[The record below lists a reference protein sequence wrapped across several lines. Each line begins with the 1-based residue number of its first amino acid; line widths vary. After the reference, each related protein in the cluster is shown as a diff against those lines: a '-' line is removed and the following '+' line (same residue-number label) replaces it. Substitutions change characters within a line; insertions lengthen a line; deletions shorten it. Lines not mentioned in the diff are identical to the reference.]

1 MIKARLFAWMPG
13 LETLFNYQRSDLG
26 PDIKAG
32 LSVAAVALP
41 VAIAYAE
48 LMGVNAI
55 VGLYSCIL
63 PMFFYALF
71 GTSKQ
76 LIIGPD
82 AATCAV
88 IAAAVAPLA
97 MGDETIRWQLVIVM
111 SFMTGLWCLIAA
123 RFRLGTFADFLSRP
137 ILQGLLNGVALTIIV
152 SQISKVFGIST
163 LPAGFIERLIAL
175 PLALK
180 ETHIPSLLVAAA
192 TLGIILAIKRVRSK
206 WPSLLI
212 AMILAT
218 AVSIAFNLEQYGIS
232 TVGDLGE
239 GLPYI
244 PMPEFPPGLL
254 RDLVIPSLNLA
265 VISFVS
271 FMMTAR
277 SFASKNGYTVDA
289 DQELRALGVANIA
302 SAFAQGFAVSAASSR
317 TAVNDMMRGKT
328 QLVSIV
334 AALTILAVLLF
345 SMDLLGYI
353 PMPALGMVLIISTF
367 SLLNFR
373 SILSMRK
380 RNREAFFLC
389 VFTLFAVLIVG
400 LISGVGLAVLLGLL
414 QFIRVI
420 FRPTDQLLG
429 VDEQGMLHSMTSE
442 NDIQHIDGVLIY
454 RFNSPLTYFNVNY
467 FKERLNKHLDSQLK
481 RPAWVIVDATV
492 SFTHNDVSVFSTLN
506 DIVTSLKAKGVTLV
520 LAGRR
525 TSIKRW
531 LEQNKMNRS
540 DDDLLVVP
548 DIYFAIRL
556 IQSKQQ
562 IQMKCVEDRKA
573 EELRKSKDAQGHNKE
588 NEAELLDNEINFV
601 SDNSQK

>member
-1 MIKARLFAWMPG
+1 MIKARLFVWMPG
-13 LETLFNYQRSDLG
+13 LETLFNYRFADFG

-48 LMGVNAI
+48 LMGINAI
-55 VGLYSCIL
+55 IGLYACVF
-63 PMFFYALF
+63 PMIIYALF

-88 IAAAVAPLA
+88 IAAAVSPLA
-97 MGDETIRWQLVIVM
+97 MGDDATRWQLIIVM
-111 SFMTGLWCLIAA
+111 SLMTGIWCLIAA

-152 SQISKVFGIST
+152 SQIGKVFGIT
-163 LPAGFIERLIAL
+163 QLPSGFIERLVAFPTAL
-175 PLALK
+175 LDS
-180 ETHIPSLLVAAA
+180 HIPTLLMSVA
-192 TLGIILAIKRVRSK
+192 TLAVIIVIKKVRNL

-212 AMILAT
+212 AMVLAT
-218 AVSIAFNLEQYGIS
+218 LVSYVFNIEKYGIS
-232 TVGDLGE
+232 IVGDLGE
-239 GLPYI
+239 GLPFI
-244 PMPEFPPGLL
+244 PMPQFDPGLM
-254 RDLVIPSLNLA
+254 RDLITPSLNLA

-277 SFASKNGYTVDA
+277 SFASKNDYSVDA
-289 DQELRALGVANIA
+289 DQELRALGMANLA
-302 SAFAQGFAVSAASSR
+302 SALSQGFAVSAASSR
-317 TAVNDMMRGKT
+317 TAVNDMMGGKT

-334 AALTILAVLLF
+334 AALAILIVLLF
-345 SMDLLGYI
+345 SVDLLEYI
-353 PMPALGMVLIISTF
+353 PMPALGMVLVVSTW
-367 SLLNFR
+367 SLLSFR
-373 SILSMRK
+373 NILSMRK
-380 RNREAFFLC
+380 RNKQA
-389 VFTLFAVLIVG
+389 FTLSIFTLGAVLVAG
-400 LISGVGLAVLLGLL
+400 LINGVGLAVLLGLL

-429 VDEQGMLHSMTSE
+429 VDDQGMLHSISKDNGVQPVE
-442 NDIQHIDGVLIY
+442 DVLIY

-467 FKERLNKHLDSQLK
+467 FKERLNKHLDNQPK
-481 RPAWVIVDATV
+481 RPAWVIVDAAV
-492 SFTHNDVSVFSTLN
+492 SFTHNDVSVFSALN
-506 DIVTSLKAKGVTLV
+506 DIVTGLKAKGVTLV

-525 TSIKRW
+525 TSINSW
-531 LEQNKMNRS
+531 LEKNKISRS

-562 IQMKCVEDRKA
+562 KQIKEM
-573 EELRKSKDAQGHNKE
+573 EEQVTL
-588 NEAELLDNEINFV
+588 
-601 SDNSQK
+601 

>member
-1 MIKARLFAWMPG
+1 MKARLFVWMPG
-13 LETLFNYQRSDLG
+13 LETLFNYRFADFG

-48 LMGVNAI
+48 LMGINAI
-55 VGLYSCIL
+55 IGLYACVF
-63 PMFFYALF
+63 PMIIYALF

-88 IAAAVAPLA
+88 IAAAVSPLA
-97 MGDETIRWQLVIVM
+97 MGDDATRWQLIIVM
-111 SFMTGLWCLIAA
+111 SLMTGIWCLIAA

-152 SQISKVFGIST
+152 SQIGKVFGIT
-163 LPAGFIERLIAL
+163 QLPSGFIERLVAFPTAL
-175 PLALK
+175 LDS
-180 ETHIPSLLVAAA
+180 HIPTLLMSVA
-192 TLGIILAIKRVRSK
+192 TLAVIIVIKKVRNL

-212 AMILAT
+212 AMVLAT
-218 AVSIAFNLEQYGIS
+218 LVSYVFNIEKYGIS
-232 TVGDLGE
+232 IVGDLGE
-239 GLPYI
+239 GLPFI
-244 PMPEFPPGLL
+244 PMPQFDPGLM
-254 RDLVIPSLNLA
+254 RDLITPSLNLA

-277 SFASKNGYTVDA
+277 SFASKNGYSVDA
-289 DQELRALGVANIA
+289 DQELRALGMANLA
-302 SAFAQGFAVSAASSR
+302 SALSQGFAVSAASSR
-317 TAVNDMMRGKT
+317 TAVNDMMGGKT

-334 AALTILAVLLF
+334 AALAILIVLLF
-345 SMDLLGYI
+345 SVDLLEYI
-353 PMPALGMVLIISTF
+353 PMPALGMVLVVSTW
-367 SLLNFR
+367 SLLSFR
-373 SILSMRK
+373 NILSMRK
-380 RNREAFFLC
+380 RNKQA
-389 VFTLFAVLIVG
+389 FTLSIFTLGAVLVAG
-400 LISGVGLAVLLGLL
+400 LINGVGLAVLLGLL

-429 VDEQGMLHSMTSE
+429 VDDQGMLHSISKDNGVQPVE
-442 NDIQHIDGVLIY
+442 DVLIY

-467 FKERLNKHLDSQLK
+467 FKERLNKHLDNQPK
-481 RPAWVIVDATV
+481 RPAWVIVDAAV
-492 SFTHNDVSVFSTLN
+492 SFTHNDVSVFSALN
-506 DIVTSLKAKGVTLV
+506 DIVTGLKAKGVTLV

-525 TSIKRW
+525 TSINSW
-531 LEQNKMNRS
+531 LEKNKISRS

-562 IQMKCVEDRKA
+562 KQIKEM
-573 EELRKSKDAQGHNKE
+573 EEQVTL
-588 NEAELLDNEINFV
+588 
-601 SDNSQK
+601 

>member
-1 MIKARLFAWMPG
+1 MIKARLFVWMPG
-13 LETLFNYQRSDLG
+13 LATLFNYRFADFG

-48 LMGVNAI
+48 LMGINAI
-55 VGLYSCIL
+55 IGLYACVF
-63 PMFFYALF
+63 PMIIYALF

-88 IAAAVAPLA
+88 IAAAVSPLA
-97 MGDETIRWQLVIVM
+97 MGDDATRWQLIIVM
-111 SFMTGLWCLIAA
+111 SLMTGIWCLIAA

-152 SQISKVFGIST
+152 SQIGKVFGITQLLS
-163 LPAGFIERLIAL
+163 GFIERLVAFPTAL
-175 PLALK
+175 LDS
-180 ETHIPSLLVAAA
+180 HIPTLLMSVA
-192 TLGIILAIKRVRSK
+192 TLAVIIVIKKVRNL

-212 AMILAT
+212 AMVLAT
-218 AVSIAFNLEQYGIS
+218 LVSYVFNIEKYGIS
-232 TVGDLGE
+232 IVGDLGE
-239 GLPYI
+239 GLPFI
-244 PMPEFPPGLL
+244 PMPQFDPGLM
-254 RDLVIPSLNLA
+254 RDLITPSLNLA

-277 SFASKNGYTVDA
+277 SFASKNGYSVDA
-289 DQELRALGVANIA
+289 DQELRALGMANLA
-302 SAFAQGFAVSAASSR
+302 SALSQGFAVSAASSR
-317 TAVNDMMRGKT
+317 TAVNDMMGGKT

-334 AALTILAVLLF
+334 AALAILIVLLF
-345 SMDLLGYI
+345 SVDLLEYI
-353 PMPALGMVLIISTF
+353 PMPALGMVLVVSTW
-367 SLLNFR
+367 SLLSFR
-373 SILSMRK
+373 NILSMRK
-380 RNREAFFLC
+380 RNKQA
-389 VFTLFAVLIVG
+389 FTLSIFTLGAVLVAG
-400 LISGVGLAVLLGLL
+400 LINGVGLAVLLGLL

-429 VDEQGMLHSMTSE
+429 VDDQGMLHSISKDNGVQPVE
-442 NDIQHIDGVLIY
+442 DVLIY

-467 FKERLNKHLDSQLK
+467 FKERLNKHLDNQPK
-481 RPAWVIVDATV
+481 RPAWVIVDAAV
-492 SFTHNDVSVFSTLN
+492 SFTHNDVSVFSALN
-506 DIVTSLKAKGVTLV
+506 DIVTGLKAKGVTLV

-525 TSIKRW
+525 TSINSW
-531 LEQNKMNRS
+531 LEKNKISRS

-562 IQMKCVEDRKA
+562 KQIKEM
-573 EELRKSKDAQGHNKE
+573 EEQVTL
-588 NEAELLDNEINFV
+588 
-601 SDNSQK
+601 

>member
-1 MIKARLFAWMPG
+1 MIKARLFVWMPG
-13 LETLFNYQRSDLG
+13 LETLFNYRFADFG

-48 LMGVNAI
+48 LMGINAI
-55 VGLYSCIL
+55 IGLYACVF
-63 PMFFYALF
+63 PMIIYALF

-88 IAAAVAPLA
+88 IAAAVSPLA
-97 MGDETIRWQLVIVM
+97 MGDDATRWQLIIVM
-111 SFMTGLWCLIAA
+111 SLMTGIWCLIAA

-152 SQISKVFGIST
+152 SQIGKIFGIT
-163 LPAGFIERLIAL
+163 QLPSGFIERLVAFPTAL
-175 PLALK
+175 LDS
-180 ETHIPSLLVAAA
+180 HIPTLLMSVV
-192 TLGIILAIKRVRSK
+192 TLAVIIVIKKVRNL

-212 AMILAT
+212 AMVLAT
-218 AVSIAFNLEQYGIS
+218 LVSYVFNIEKYGIS
-232 TVGDLGE
+232 IVGDLGE
-239 GLPYI
+239 GLPFI
-244 PMPEFPPGLL
+244 PMPQFDPGLM
-254 RDLVIPSLNLA
+254 RDLITPSLNLA

-277 SFASKNGYTVDA
+277 SFASKNGYSVDA
-289 DQELRALGVANIA
+289 DQELRALGMANLA
-302 SAFAQGFAVSAASSR
+302 SALSQGFAVSAASSR
-317 TAVNDMMRGKT
+317 TAVNDMMGGKT

-334 AALTILAVLLF
+334 AALAILIVLLF
-345 SMDLLGYI
+345 SVDLLEYI
-353 PMPALGMVLIISTF
+353 PMPALGMVLVVSTW
-367 SLLNFR
+367 SLLSFR
-373 SILSMRK
+373 NILSMRK
-380 RNREAFFLC
+380 RNKQA
-389 VFTLFAVLIVG
+389 FTLSIFTLGAVLVAG
-400 LISGVGLAVLLGLL
+400 LINGVGLAVLLGLL

-429 VDEQGMLHSMTSE
+429 VDDQGMLHSISKDNGVQPVE
-442 NDIQHIDGVLIY
+442 DVLIY

-467 FKERLNKHLDSQLK
+467 FKERLNKHLDNQPK
-481 RPAWVIVDATV
+481 RPAWVIVDAAV
-492 SFTHNDVSVFSTLN
+492 SFTHNDVSVFSALN
-506 DIVTSLKAKGVTLV
+506 DIVTGLKAKGVTLV

-525 TSIKRW
+525 TSINSW
-531 LEQNKMNRS
+531 LEKNKISRS

-562 IQMKCVEDRKA
+562 KQIKEM
-573 EELRKSKDAQGHNKE
+573 EEQVTL
-588 NEAELLDNEINFV
+588 
-601 SDNSQK
+601 

>member
-1 MIKARLFAWMPG
+1 MIKARLFVWMPG
-13 LETLFNYQRSDLG
+13 LETLFNYRFADFG

-48 LMGVNAI
+48 LMGINAI
-55 VGLYSCIL
+55 IGLYACVF
-63 PMFFYALF
+63 PMIIYALF

-88 IAAAVAPLA
+88 IAAAVSPLA
-97 MGDETIRWQLVIVM
+97 MGDDATRWQLIIVM
-111 SFMTGLWCLIAA
+111 SLMTGIWCLIAA

-152 SQISKVFGIST
+152 SQIGKIFGIT
-163 LPAGFIERLIAL
+163 QLPSGFIERLVAFPTAL
-175 PLALK
+175 LDS
-180 ETHIPSLLVAAA
+180 HIPTLLMSVA
-192 TLGIILAIKRVRSK
+192 TLAVIIVIKKVRNL

-212 AMILAT
+212 AMVLAT
-218 AVSIAFNLEQYGIS
+218 LVSYVFNIEKYGIS
-232 TVGDLGE
+232 IVGDLGE
-239 GLPYI
+239 GLPFI
-244 PMPEFPPGLL
+244 PMPQFDPGLM
-254 RDLVIPSLNLA
+254 RDLITPSLNLA

-277 SFASKNGYTVDA
+277 SFASKNDYSVDA
-289 DQELRALGVANIA
+289 DQELRALGMANLA
-302 SAFAQGFAVSAASSR
+302 SALSQGFAVSAASSR
-317 TAVNDMMRGKT
+317 TAVNDMMGGKT

-334 AALTILAVLLF
+334 AALAILIVLLF
-345 SMDLLGYI
+345 SVDLLEYI
-353 PMPALGMVLIISTF
+353 PMPALGMVLVVSTW
-367 SLLNFR
+367 SLLSFR
-373 SILSMRK
+373 NILSMRK
-380 RNREAFFLC
+380 RNKQA
-389 VFTLFAVLIVG
+389 FTLSIFTLGAVLVAG
-400 LISGVGLAVLLGLL
+400 LINGVGLAVLLGLL

-429 VDEQGMLHSMTSE
+429 VDDQGMLHSISKDNGVQPVE
-442 NDIQHIDGVLIY
+442 DVLIY

-467 FKERLNKHLDSQLK
+467 FKERLNKHLDNQPK
-481 RPAWVIVDATV
+481 RPAWVIVDAAV
-492 SFTHNDVSVFSTLN
+492 SFTHNDVSVFSALN
-506 DIVTSLKAKGVTLV
+506 DIVTGLKAKGVTLV

-525 TSIKRW
+525 TSINSW
-531 LEQNKMNRS
+531 LEKNKISRS

-562 IQMKCVEDRKA
+562 KQIKEM
-573 EELRKSKDAQGHNKE
+573 EEQVTL
-588 NEAELLDNEINFV
+588 
-601 SDNSQK
+601 

>member
-1 MIKARLFAWMPG
+1 MIKARLFVWMPG
-13 LETLFNYQRSDLG
+13 LETLFNYRFADFG

-48 LMGVNAI
+48 LMGINAI
-55 VGLYSCIL
+55 IGLYACVF
-63 PMFFYALF
+63 PMIIYALF

-88 IAAAVAPLA
+88 IAAAVSPLA
-97 MGDETIRWQLVIVM
+97 MGDDATRWQLIIVM
-111 SFMTGLWCLIAA
+111 SLMTGIWCLIAA

-152 SQISKVFGIST
+152 SQIGKVFGIT
-163 LPAGFIERLIAL
+163 QLPSGFIERLVAFPTAL
-175 PLALK
+175 LDS
-180 ETHIPSLLVAAA
+180 HIPTLLMSVA
-192 TLGIILAIKRVRSK
+192 TLAVIIVIKKVRNL

-212 AMILAT
+212 AMVLAT
-218 AVSIAFNLEQYGIS
+218 LVSYVFNIEKYGIS
-232 TVGDLGE
+232 IVGDLGE
-239 GLPYI
+239 GLPFI
-244 PMPEFPPGLL
+244 PMPQFDPGLM
-254 RDLVIPSLNLA
+254 RDLITPSLNLA

-277 SFASKNGYTVDA
+277 SFASKNDYSVDA
-289 DQELRALGVANIA
+289 DQELRALGMANLA
-302 SAFAQGFAVSAASSR
+302 SALSQGFAVSAASSR
-317 TAVNDMMRGKT
+317 TAVNDMMGGKT

-334 AALTILAVLLF
+334 AALAILIVLLF
-345 SMDLLGYI
+345 SVDLLEYI
-353 PMPALGMVLIISTF
+353 PMPALGMVLVVSTW
-367 SLLNFR
+367 SLLSFR
-373 SILSMRK
+373 NILSMRK
-380 RNREAFFLC
+380 RNKQA
-389 VFTLFAVLIVG
+389 FTLSIFTLGAVLVAG
-400 LISGVGLAVLLGLL
+400 LINGVGLAVLLGLL

-429 VDEQGMLHSMTSE
+429 VDDQGMLHSISKDNGVQPVE
-442 NDIQHIDGVLIY
+442 DVLIY

-467 FKERLNKHLDSQLK
+467 FKERLNKHLDNQPK
-481 RPAWVIVDATV
+481 RPAWVIVDAAV
-492 SFTHNDVSVFSTLN
+492 SFTHNDVSVFSALN
-506 DIVTSLKAKGVTLV
+506 DIVTGLKAKGVTLV

-525 TSIKRW
+525 TSINSW
-531 LEQNKMNRS
+531 LEKNKISRS

-562 IQMKCVEDRKA
+562 KRIKEM
-573 EELRKSKDAQGHNKE
+573 EEQVTL
-588 NEAELLDNEINFV
+588 
-601 SDNSQK
+601 

>member
-1 MIKARLFAWMPG
+1 MIKARLFVWMPG
-13 LETLFNYQRSDLG
+13 LETLFNYRFADFG

-48 LMGVNAI
+48 LMGINAI
-55 VGLYSCIL
+55 IGLYACVF
-63 PMFFYALF
+63 PMIIYALF

-88 IAAAVAPLA
+88 IAAAVSPLA
-97 MGDETIRWQLVIVM
+97 MGDDATRWQLIIVM
-111 SFMTGLWCLIAA
+111 SLMTGIWCLITA

-152 SQISKVFGIST
+152 SQIGKVFGT
-163 LPAGFIERLIAL
+163 TQLPSGFIERLVAFPTAL
-175 PLALK
+175 LDS
-180 ETHIPSLLVAAA
+180 HIPTLLMSVA
-192 TLGIILAIKRVRSK
+192 TLAVIIVIKKVRNL

-212 AMILAT
+212 AMVLAT
-218 AVSIAFNLEQYGIS
+218 LVSYVFNIEKYGIS
-232 TVGDLGE
+232 IVGDLGE
-239 GLPYI
+239 GLPFI
-244 PMPEFPPGLL
+244 PMPQFDPGLM
-254 RDLVIPSLNLA
+254 RDLITPSLNLA

-277 SFASKNGYTVDA
+277 SFASKNGYSVDA
-289 DQELRALGVANIA
+289 DQELRALGMANLA
-302 SAFAQGFAVSAASSR
+302 SALSQGFAVSAASSR
-317 TAVNDMMRGKT
+317 TAVNDMMGGKT

-334 AALTILAVLLF
+334 AALAILIVLLF
-345 SMDLLGYI
+345 SVDPLEYI
-353 PMPALGMVLIISTF
+353 PMPALGMVLVVSTW
-367 SLLNFR
+367 SLLSFR
-373 SILSMRK
+373 NILSMRK
-380 RNREAFFLC
+380 RNKQA
-389 VFTLFAVLIVG
+389 FTLSIFTLGAVLVAG
-400 LISGVGLAVLLGLL
+400 LINGVGLAVLLGLL

-429 VDEQGMLHSMTSE
+429 VDDQGMLHSISKDNGVQPVE
-442 NDIQHIDGVLIY
+442 DVLIY

-467 FKERLNKHLDSQLK
+467 FKERLNKHLDNQPK
-481 RPAWVIVDATV
+481 RPAWVIVDAAV
-492 SFTHNDVSVFSTLN
+492 SFTHNDVSVFSALN
-506 DIVTSLKAKGVTLV
+506 DIVTGLKAKGVTLV

-525 TSIKRW
+525 TSINSW
-531 LEQNKMNRS
+531 LEKNKISRS

-562 IQMKCVEDRKA
+562 KQIKEM
-573 EELRKSKDAQGHNKE
+573 EEQVTL
-588 NEAELLDNEINFV
+588 
-601 SDNSQK
+601 

>member
-1 MIKARLFAWMPG
+1 MIKARLFVWMPG
-13 LETLFNYQRSDLG
+13 LETLFNYRFADFG

-48 LMGVNAI
+48 LMGINAI
-55 VGLYSCIL
+55 IGLYACVF
-63 PMFFYALF
+63 PMIIYALF

-88 IAAAVAPLA
+88 IAAAVSPLA
-97 MGDETIRWQLVIVM
+97 MGDDATRWQLIIVM
-111 SFMTGLWCLIAA
+111 SLMTGIWCLIAA

-152 SQISKVFGIST
+152 SQIGKVFGIT
-163 LPAGFIERLIAL
+163 QLPSGFIERLVAFPTAL
-175 PLALK
+175 LDS
-180 ETHIPSLLVAAA
+180 HIPTLLMSVA
-192 TLGIILAIKRVRSK
+192 TLAVIIVIKKVRNL

-212 AMILAT
+212 AMVLAT
-218 AVSIAFNLEQYGIS
+218 LVSYVFNIEKYGIS
-232 TVGDLGE
+232 IVGDLGE
-239 GLPYI
+239 GLPFI
-244 PMPEFPPGLL
+244 PMPQFDPGLM
-254 RDLVIPSLNLA
+254 RDLITPSLNLA

-277 SFASKNGYTVDA
+277 SFASKNGYSVDA
-289 DQELRALGVANIA
+289 DQELRALGMANLA
-302 SAFAQGFAVSAASSR
+302 SALSQGFAVSAASSR
-317 TAVNDMMRGKT
+317 TAVNDMMGGKT

-334 AALTILAVLLF
+334 AALAILIVLLF
-345 SMDLLGYI
+345 SVDLLEYI
-353 PMPALGMVLIISTF
+353 PMPALGMVLVVSTW
-367 SLLNFR
+367 SLLSFR
-373 SILSMRK
+373 NILSMRK
-380 RNREAFFLC
+380 RNKQA
-389 VFTLFAVLIVG
+389 FTLSIFTLGAVLVAG
-400 LISGVGLAVLLGLL
+400 LINGVGLAVLLGLL

-429 VDEQGMLHSMTSE
+429 VDDQGMLHSISKDNGVQPVE
-442 NDIQHIDGVLIY
+442 DVLIY

-467 FKERLNKHLDSQLK
+467 FKERLNKHLDNQPK
-481 RPAWVIVDATV
+481 RPAWVIVDAAV
-492 SFTHNDVSVFSTLN
+492 SFTHNDVSVFSALN
-506 DIVTSLKAKGVTLV
+506 DIVTGLKAKGVTLV

-525 TSIKRW
+525 TSINSW
-531 LEQNKMNRS
+531 LEKNKISRS

-562 IQMKCVEDRKA
+562 KQIKEM
-573 EELRKSKDAQGHNKE
+573 EEQVTL
-588 NEAELLDNEINFV
+588 
-601 SDNSQK
+601 

>member
-1 MIKARLFAWMPG
+1 ML
-13 LETLFNYQRSDLG
+13 Y
-26 PDIKAG
+26 
-32 LSVAAVALP
+32 LP
-41 VAIAYAE
+41 MLP

-97 MGDETIRWQLVIVM
+97 MGDETVRWQLIIVM
-111 SFMTGLWCLIAA
+111 SFMTGVWCLIAA
-123 RFRLGTFADFLSRP
+123 KFRLGTFADFLSRP

-163 LPAGFIERLIAL
+163 LPSGFIERLIAL
-175 PLALK
+175 PLALV
-180 ETHIPSLLVAAA
+180 ETHIPTLLVAIA
-192 TLGIILAIKRVRSK
+192 TLVITLLIKRVRSK

-212 AMILAT
+212 AMVLAT
-218 AVSIAFNLEQYGIS
+218 AASILFNLEQYGIS

-244 PMPEFPPGLL
+244 PMPDFPPGLL
-254 RDLVIPSLNLA
+254 RDLVIPSLNLS

-289 DQELRALGVANIA
+289 DQELKALGMANIA
-302 SAFAQGFAVSAASSR
+302 SAFGQGFAVSAASSR
-317 TAVNDMMRGKT
+317 TAVNDMMGGKT
-328 QLVSIV
+328 QLVSLV
-334 AALTILAVLLF
+334 AAITILAVLLF
-345 SMDLLGYI
+345 SMNLLEYI
-353 PMPALGMVLIISTF
+353 PMPALGIVLIISTY
-367 SLLNFR
+367 SLLSFR

-389 VFTLFAVLIVG
+389 IFTLCAVLVVG

-414 QFIRVI
+414 QFIRII

-429 VDEQGMLHSMTSE
+429 VDEHGMLHSMTSE
-442 NDIQHIDGVLIY
+442 NDIQEVDGVLIY

-467 FKERLNKHLDSQLK
+467 FKERLNKHLDNQRK
-481 RPAWVIVDATV
+481 RPAWVIVDAAV

-525 TSIKRW
+525 TSLNRW
-531 LEQNKMNRS
+531 LEQNKINRS

-562 IQMKCVEDRKA
+562 IQMKCVEERKA
-573 EELRKSKDAQGHNKE
+573 QECQKDFGILEHDCE
-588 NEAELLDNEINFV
+588 SRITPMDIR
-601 SDNSQK
+601 SDNA

>member
-1 MIKARLFAWMPG
+1 MIKARLFVWMPG
-13 LETLFNYQRSDLG
+13 LKTLFNYQRADLG
-26 PDIKAG
+26 PDVKAG

-63 PMFFYALF
+63 PMLFYALF

-97 MGDETIRWQLVIVM
+97 MGDETVRWQLIIVM
-111 SFMTGLWCLIAA
+111 SFMTGVWCLIAA

-152 SQISKVFGIST
+152 SQISKVFGITT
-163 LPAGFIERLIAL
+163 LPSGFIERLIAFS
-175 PLALK
+175 LALV
-180 ETHIPSLLVAAA
+180 ETHIPTLLVAIV
-192 TLGIILAIKRVRSK
+192 TLVITLVIKRVRSK

-212 AMILAT
+212 AMVLAT
-218 AVSIAFNLEQYGIS
+218 AASILFNLEQYGIS

-239 GLPYI
+239 GLPHI
-244 PMPEFPPGLL
+244 PMPDFPPSLL

-289 DQELRALGVANIA
+289 DQELRALGMANIA
-302 SAFAQGFAVSAASSR
+302 SAFGQGFAVSAASSR
-317 TAVNDMMRGKT
+317 TAVNDMMGGKT
-328 QLVSIV
+328 QLVSLV
-334 AALTILAVLLF
+334 AAVTILAVLLF
-345 SMDLLGYI
+345 SINLLEYI
-353 PMPALGMVLIISTF
+353 PMPALGMVLIISTY
-367 SLLNFR
+367 SLLSFR
-373 SILSMRK
+373 SIFSMRK

-389 VFTLFAVLIVG
+389 VFTLCAVLVVG

-414 QFIRVI
+414 QFVRVI

-429 VDEQGMLHSMTSE
+429 VDEHGMLHSMTSE
-442 NDIQHIDGVLIY
+442 NDIQEVDGVLIY

-467 FKERLNKHLDSQLK
+467 FKERLNKHLDNQRK
-481 RPAWVIVDATV
+481 RPAWVIVDAAV

-525 TSIKRW
+525 TSLNRW
-531 LEQNKMNRS
+531 LEQNKINRS

-562 IQMKCVEDRKA
+562 IQMKCVEERKA
-573 EELRKSKDAQGHNKE
+573 QESQRDSGILEHDCE
-588 NEAELLDNEINFV
+588 NRITPTDTY
-601 SDNSQK
+601 SDNS

>member
-1 MIKARLFAWMPG
+1 MIKARLFVWMPG
-13 LETLFNYQRSDLG
+13 LETLFNYRFADFG

-48 LMGVNAI
+48 LMGINAI
-55 VGLYSCIL
+55 IGLYACVF
-63 PMFFYALF
+63 PMIIYALF

-88 IAAAVAPLA
+88 IAAAVSPLA
-97 MGDETIRWQLVIVM
+97 MGDDATRWQLIIVM
-111 SFMTGLWCLIAA
+111 SLMTGIWCLIAA

-152 SQISKVFGIST
+152 SQIGKVFGIT
-163 LPAGFIERLIAL
+163 QLPSGFIERLVAFPTAL
-175 PLALK
+175 LDS
-180 ETHIPSLLVAAA
+180 HIPTLLMSVA
-192 TLGIILAIKRVRSK
+192 TLAVIIVIKKVRNL

-212 AMILAT
+212 AMVLAT
-218 AVSIAFNLEQYGIS
+218 LVSYVFNIEKYGIS
-232 TVGDLGE
+232 IVGDLGE
-239 GLPYI
+239 GLPFI
-244 PMPEFPPGLL
+244 PMPQFDPGLM
-254 RDLVIPSLNLA
+254 RDLITPSLNLA

-277 SFASKNGYTVDA
+277 SFASKNGYSVDA
-289 DQELRALGVANIA
+289 DQELRALGMANLA
-302 SAFAQGFAVSAASSR
+302 SALSQGFAVSAASSR
-317 TAVNDMMRGKT
+317 TAVNDMMGGKT

-334 AALTILAVLLF
+334 AALAILIVLLF
-345 SMDLLGYI
+345 SVDLLEYI
-353 PMPALGMVLIISTF
+353 PMPALGMVLVVSTW
-367 SLLNFR
+367 SLLSFR
-373 SILSMRK
+373 NILSMRK
-380 RNREAFFLC
+380 RNKQA
-389 VFTLFAVLIVG
+389 FTLSIFTLGAVLVAG
-400 LISGVGLAVLLGLL
+400 LVNGVGLAVLLGLL

-429 VDEQGMLHSMTSE
+429 VDDQGMLHSISKDNGVQPVE
-442 NDIQHIDGVLIY
+442 DVLIY

-467 FKERLNKHLDSQLK
+467 FKERLNKHLDNQPK
-481 RPAWVIVDATV
+481 RPAWVIVDAAV
-492 SFTHNDVSVFSTLN
+492 SFTHNDVSVFSALN
-506 DIVTSLKAKGVTLV
+506 DIVTGLKAKGVTLV

-525 TSIKRW
+525 TSINSW
-531 LEQNKMNRS
+531 LEKNKISRS

-562 IQMKCVEDRKA
+562 KQIKEM
-573 EELRKSKDAQGHNKE
+573 EEQVTL
-588 NEAELLDNEINFV
+588 
-601 SDNSQK
+601 

>member
-1 MIKARLFAWMPG
+1 YRFAD
-13 LETLFNYQRSDLG
+13 FG

-48 LMGVNAI
+48 LMGINAI
-55 VGLYSCIL
+55 IGLYACVF
-63 PMFFYALF
+63 PMIIYALF

-88 IAAAVAPLA
+88 IAAAVSPLA
-97 MGDETIRWQLVIVM
+97 MGDDATRWQLIIVM
-111 SFMTGLWCLIAA
+111 SLMTGIWCLIAA

-152 SQISKVFGIST
+152 SQIGKVFGIT
-163 LPAGFIERLIAL
+163 QLPSGFIERLVAFPTAL
-175 PLALK
+175 LDS
-180 ETHIPSLLVAAA
+180 HIPTLLMSVA
-192 TLGIILAIKRVRSK
+192 TLAVIIVIKKVRNL

-212 AMILAT
+212 AMVLAT
-218 AVSIAFNLEQYGIS
+218 LVSYVFNIEKYGIS
-232 TVGDLGE
+232 IVGDLGE
-239 GLPYI
+239 GLPFI
-244 PMPEFPPGLL
+244 PMPQFDPGLM
-254 RDLVIPSLNLA
+254 RDLITPSLNLA

-277 SFASKNGYTVDA
+277 SFASKNGYSVDA
-289 DQELRALGVANIA
+289 DQELRALGMANLA
-302 SAFAQGFAVSAASSR
+302 SALSQGFAVSAASSR
-317 TAVNDMMRGKT
+317 TAVNDMMGGKT

-334 AALTILAVLLF
+334 AALAILIVLLF
-345 SMDLLGYI
+345 SVDLLEYI
-353 PMPALGMVLIISTF
+353 PMPALGMVLVVSTW
-367 SLLNFR
+367 SLLSFR
-373 SILSMRK
+373 NILSMRK
-380 RNREAFFLC
+380 RNKQA
-389 VFTLFAVLIVG
+389 FTLSIFTLGAVLVAG
-400 LISGVGLAVLLGLL
+400 LINGVGLAVLLGLL

-429 VDEQGMLHSMTSE
+429 VDDQGMLHSISKDNGVQPVE
-442 NDIQHIDGVLIY
+442 DVLIY

-467 FKERLNKHLDSQLK
+467 FKERLNKHLDNQPK
-481 RPAWVIVDATV
+481 RPAWVIVDAAV
-492 SFTHNDVSVFSTLN
+492 SFTHNDVSVFSALN
-506 DIVTSLKAKGVTLV
+506 DIVTGLKAKGVTLV

-525 TSIKRW
+525 TSINSW
-531 LEQNKMNRS
+531 LEKNKISRS

-562 IQMKCVEDRKA
+562 KQIKEM
-573 EELRKSKDAQGHNKE
+573 EEQVTL
-588 NEAELLDNEINFV
+588 
-601 SDNSQK
+601 

>member
-1 MIKARLFAWMPG
+1 MIKAKLFVWMPG
-13 LETLFNYQRSDLG
+13 LKSLLNYRFADLG

-48 LMGVNAI
+48 LMGINAI
-55 VGLYSCIL
+55 IGLYACIL
-63 PMFFYALF
+63 PMVIYALF

-88 IAAAVAPLA
+88 IAAAVSPLA
-97 MGDETIRWQLVIVM
+97 MGDDTIRWQLIMVM
-111 SFMTGLWCLIAA
+111 SFMTGVWCLIAA

-137 ILQGLLNGVALTIIV
+137 ILQGLLNGVALTIILG
-152 SQISKVFGIST
+152 QLGKVFGIGS
-163 LPAGFIERLIAL
+163 LPSGFIELLIAFPKALLETNL
-175 PLALK
+175 PTFIMSAM
-180 ETHIPSLLVAAA
+180 TF
-192 TLGIILAIKRVRSK
+192 IIIIVIKKFRRM

-212 AMILAT
+212 AMVIAT
-218 AVSIAFNLEQYGIS
+218 MVSLFFDVEKYGIR
-232 TVGDLGE
+232 TVGNLGD
-239 GLPYI
+239 GLPFV
-244 PMPEFPPGLL
+244 PMPQFDPGLM
-254 RDLVIPSLNLA
+254 RDLIIPSLNLA

-289 DQELRALGVANIA
+289 DQELRALGLANIA
-302 SAFAQGFAVSAASSR
+302 SALSQGFAVSAASSR
-317 TAVNDMMRGKT
+317 TAVNDMMGGKT

-345 SMDLLGYI
+345 SIDLLGYI
-353 PMPALGMVLIISTF
+353 PMPALGTVLIVSTW
-367 SLLNFR
+367 SLLSVRNIF
-373 SILSMRK
+373 SMRK
-380 RNREAFFLC
+380 RNREAFTLC
-389 VFTLFAVLIVG
+389 IFTLFAVLVSG
-400 LISGVGLAVLLGLL
+400 LINGVGLAVLLGLL
-414 QFIRVI
+414 QFIRII

-429 VDEQGMLHSMTSE
+429 VDEQGMLHSIAKD
-442 NDIQHIDGVLIY
+442 NDIEPVEGMLIY

-467 FKERLNKHLDSQLK
+467 FKERLNKHLDNQPK
-481 RPAWVIVDATV
+481 RPAWVIVDAAV
-492 SFTHNDVSVFSTLN
+492 SFTHNDVSVFSALN

-525 TSIKRW
+525 TSINRW
-531 LEQNKMNRS
+531 LEQNKINRS
-540 DDDLLVVP
+540 DEDLLVVP

-562 IQMKCVEDRKA
+562 INLKSDEDS
-573 EELRKSKDAQGHNKE
+573 E
-588 NEAELLDNEINFV
+588 
-601 SDNSQK
+601 

>member
-1 MIKARLFAWMPG
+1 MIKARLFVWMPG
-13 LETLFNYQRSDLG
+13 LKTLFNYQRADLG
-26 PDIKAG
+26 PDVKAG

-63 PMFFYALF
+63 PMLFYALF

-97 MGDETIRWQLVIVM
+97 MGDETVRWQLIIVM
-111 SFMTGLWCLIAA
+111 SFMTGVWCLIAA

-152 SQISKVFGIST
+152 SQISKVFGITT
-163 LPAGFIERLIAL
+163 LPSGFIERLIAF
-175 PLALK
+175 PLALV
-180 ETHIPSLLVAAA
+180 ETHIPTLLVAIV
-192 TLGIILAIKRVRSK
+192 TLVITLVIKRVRSK

-212 AMILAT
+212 AMVLAT
-218 AVSIAFNLEQYGIS
+218 AASILFNLEQYGIS

-239 GLPYI
+239 GLPHI
-244 PMPEFPPGLL
+244 PLPDFPPSLL

-289 DQELRALGVANIA
+289 DQELRALGMANIA
-302 SAFAQGFAVSAASSR
+302 SAFGQGFAVSAASSR
-317 TAVNDMMRGKT
+317 TAVNDMMGGKT
-328 QLVSIV
+328 QLVSLV
-334 AALTILAVLLF
+334 AAVTILAVLLF
-345 SMDLLGYI
+345 SINLLEYI
-353 PMPALGMVLIISTF
+353 PMPALGMVLIISTY
-367 SLLNFR
+367 SLLSFR
-373 SILSMRK
+373 SIFSMRK

-389 VFTLFAVLIVG
+389 VFTLCAVLVVG

-414 QFIRVI
+414 QFVRVI

-429 VDEQGMLHSMTSE
+429 VDEHGMLHSMTSE
-442 NDIQHIDGVLIY
+442 NDIQEVDGVLIY

-467 FKERLNKHLDSQLK
+467 FKERLNKHLDNQRK
-481 RPAWVIVDATV
+481 RPAWVIVDAAV

-525 TSIKRW
+525 TSLNRW
-531 LEQNKMNRS
+531 LEQNKINRS

-562 IQMKCVEDRKA
+562 IQMKCVEERKA
-573 EELRKSKDAQGHNKE
+573 QESQRDSGILEHDCEDRITPTDTY
-588 NEAELLDNEINFV
+588 
-601 SDNSQK
+601 SDNS

>member
-1 MIKARLFAWMPG
+1 MPG
-13 LETLFNYQRSDLG
+13 LKTLFNYQRTDLG
-26 PDIKAG
+26 PDVKAG

-97 MGDETIRWQLVIVM
+97 MGDETVRWQLIIVM
-111 SFMTGLWCLIAA
+111 SFMTGVWCLIAA

-152 SQISKVFGIST
+152 SQISKIFGITT
-163 LPAGFIERLIAL
+163 LPSGFIERLIAF
-175 PLALK
+175 PLVLM
-180 ETHIPSLLVAAA
+180 ETHIPTLLVAIA
-192 TLGIILAIKRVRSK
+192 TLVITLVIKRVRSK

-212 AMILAT
+212 AMVLAT
-218 AVSIAFNLEQYGIS
+218 AASILFNLEQYGIS

-244 PMPEFPPGLL
+244 PMPDFPPGLL

-289 DQELRALGVANIA
+289 DQELRALGMANIA
-302 SAFAQGFAVSAASSR
+302 SAFGQGFAVSAASSR
-317 TAVNDMMRGKT
+317 TAVNDMMGGKT
-328 QLVSIV
+328 QLVSLV

-345 SMDLLGYI
+345 SMNLLEYI
-353 PMPALGMVLIISTF
+353 PMPALGMVLIISTY
-367 SLLNFR
+367 SLLSFR

-389 VFTLFAVLIVG
+389 VFTLCAVLVVG

-414 QFIRVI
+414 QFIRII

-429 VDEQGMLHSMTSE
+429 VDEHGMLHSMTSE
-442 NDIQHIDGVLIY
+442 NDIQEVDGVLIY

-467 FKERLNKHLDSQLK
+467 FKERLNKHLDNQRK
-481 RPAWVIVDATV
+481 RPAWVIVDAAV

-525 TSIKRW
+525 TSLNRW
-531 LEQNKMNRS
+531 LEQNKINRS

-562 IQMKCVEDRKA
+562 IQMKCVEERKTQ
-573 EELRKSKDAQGHNKE
+573 ESGKDPGSLEYDCE
-588 NEAELLDNEINFV
+588 NRIRPTNIN
-601 SDNSQK
+601 SDKV

>member
-1 MIKARLFAWMPG
+1 MIKARLFVWMPG
-13 LETLFNYQRSDLG
+13 LATLFNYRFADFG

-48 LMGVNAI
+48 LMGINAI
-55 VGLYSCIL
+55 IGLYACVF
-63 PMFFYALF
+63 PMIIYALF

-88 IAAAVAPLA
+88 IAAAVSPLA
-97 MGDETIRWQLVIVM
+97 MGDDATRWQLIIVM
-111 SFMTGLWCLIAA
+111 SLMTGIWCLIAA

-152 SQISKVFGIST
+152 SQIGKVFGIT
-163 LPAGFIERLIAL
+163 QLPSGFIERLVAFPTAL
-175 PLALK
+175 LDS
-180 ETHIPSLLVAAA
+180 HIPTLLMSVA
-192 TLGIILAIKRVRSK
+192 TLAVIIVIKKVRNL

-212 AMILAT
+212 AMVLAT
-218 AVSIAFNLEQYGIS
+218 LVSYVFNIEKYGIS
-232 TVGDLGE
+232 IVGDLGE
-239 GLPYI
+239 GLPFI
-244 PMPEFPPGLL
+244 PMPQFDPGLM
-254 RDLVIPSLNLA
+254 RDLITPSLNLA

-277 SFASKNGYTVDA
+277 SFASKNGYSVDA
-289 DQELRALGVANIA
+289 DQELRALGMANLA
-302 SAFAQGFAVSAASSR
+302 SALSQGFAVSAASSR
-317 TAVNDMMRGKT
+317 TAVNDMMGGNT

-334 AALTILAVLLF
+334 AALAILIVLLF
-345 SMDLLGYI
+345 SVDLLEYI
-353 PMPALGMVLIISTF
+353 PMPALGMVLVVSTW
-367 SLLNFR
+367 SLLSFR
-373 SILSMRK
+373 NILSMRK
-380 RNREAFFLC
+380 RNKQA
-389 VFTLFAVLIVG
+389 FTLSIFTLGAVLVAG
-400 LISGVGLAVLLGLL
+400 LINGVGLAVLLGLL

-429 VDEQGMLHSMTSE
+429 VDDQGMLHSISKDNGVQPVE
-442 NDIQHIDGVLIY
+442 DVLIY

-467 FKERLNKHLDSQLK
+467 FKERLNKHLDNQPK
-481 RPAWVIVDATV
+481 RPAWVIVDAAV
-492 SFTHNDVSVFSTLN
+492 SFTHNDVSVFSALN
-506 DIVTSLKAKGVTLV
+506 DIVTGLKAKGVTLV

-525 TSIKRW
+525 TSINSW
-531 LEQNKMNRS
+531 LEKNKISRS

-562 IQMKCVEDRKA
+562 KQIKEM
-573 EELRKSKDAQGHNKE
+573 EEQVTL
-588 NEAELLDNEINFV
+588 
-601 SDNSQK
+601 

>member
-13 LETLFNYQRSDLG
+13 LETLFHYQRSDLG

-55 VGLYSCIL
+55 IGLYSCIL

-97 MGDETIRWQLVIVM
+97 MGDETVRWQLVIVM

-152 SQISKVFGIST
+152 SQISKVFGINT
-163 LPAGFIERLIAL
+163 LPAGFIERLVAL

-180 ETHIPSLLVAAA
+180 ETHIPTLLMAVA
-192 TLGIILAIKRVRSK
+192 TLVITLAIKRVRSK

-218 AVSIAFNLEQYGIS
+218 AASIAFNLEQYGIS

-277 SFASKNGYTVDA
+277 SFASKNGYAVDA

-317 TAVNDMMRGKT
+317 TAVNDMMGGKT

-345 SMDLLGYI
+345 SMNLLEYI
-353 PMPALGMVLIISTF
+353 PMPALGIVLIISTF
-367 SLLNFR
+367 SLLSFR

-380 RNREAFFLC
+380 RNRQAFFLC
-389 VFTLFAVLIVG
+389 VFTLFAVLVVG

-442 NDIQHIDGVLIY
+442 DDIQQIDGVLIY

-467 FKERLNKHLDSQLK
+467 FKERLNKHLDNQRK

-531 LEQNKMNRS
+531 LEQNKINRS

-562 IQMKCVEDRKA
+562 IQMKCVEARKV
-573 EELRKSKDAQGHNKE
+573 EELKNTQDLQDHNNV
-588 NEAELLDNEINFV
+588 NESELLDNEIEFT
-601 SDNSQK
+601 SDDSQK

>member
-1 MIKARLFAWMPG
+1 MIKARLFVWMPG
-13 LETLFNYQRSDLG
+13 LETLFNYRFADFG

-48 LMGVNAI
+48 LMGINAI
-55 VGLYSCIL
+55 IGLYACVF
-63 PMFFYALF
+63 PMIIYALF

-88 IAAAVAPLA
+88 IAAAVSPLA
-97 MGDETIRWQLVIVM
+97 MGDDATRWQLIIVM
-111 SFMTGLWCLIAA
+111 SLMTGIWCLIAA

-152 SQISKVFGIST
+152 SQIGKVFGT
-163 LPAGFIERLIAL
+163 TQLPSGFIERLVAFPTAL
-175 PLALK
+175 LDS
-180 ETHIPSLLVAAA
+180 HIPTLLMSVA
-192 TLGIILAIKRVRSK
+192 TLAVIIVIKKVRNL

-212 AMILAT
+212 AMVLAT
-218 AVSIAFNLEQYGIS
+218 LVSYVFNIEKYGIS
-232 TVGDLGE
+232 IVGDLGE
-239 GLPYI
+239 GLPFI
-244 PMPEFPPGLL
+244 PMPQFDPGLM
-254 RDLVIPSLNLA
+254 RDLITPSLNLA

-277 SFASKNGYTVDA
+277 SFASKNGYSVDA
-289 DQELRALGVANIA
+289 DQELRALGMANLA
-302 SAFAQGFAVSAASSR
+302 SALSQGFAVSAASSR
-317 TAVNDMMRGKT
+317 TAVNDMMGGKT

-334 AALTILAVLLF
+334 AALAILIVLLF
-345 SMDLLGYI
+345 SVDLLEYI
-353 PMPALGMVLIISTF
+353 PMPALGMVLVVSTW
-367 SLLNFR
+367 SLLSFR
-373 SILSMRK
+373 NILSMRK
-380 RNREAFFLC
+380 RNKQA
-389 VFTLFAVLIVG
+389 FTLSIFTLGAVLVAG
-400 LISGVGLAVLLGLL
+400 LINGVGLAVLLGLL

-429 VDEQGMLHSMTSE
+429 VDDQGMLHSISKDNGVQPVE
-442 NDIQHIDGVLIY
+442 DVLIY

-467 FKERLNKHLDSQLK
+467 FKERLNKHLDNQPK
-481 RPAWVIVDATV
+481 RPAWVIVDAAV
-492 SFTHNDVSVFSTLN
+492 SFTHNDVSVFSALN
-506 DIVTSLKAKGVTLV
+506 DIVTGLKAKGVTLV

-525 TSIKRW
+525 TSINSW
-531 LEQNKMNRS
+531 LEKNKISRS

-562 IQMKCVEDRKA
+562 KQIKEM
-573 EELRKSKDAQGHNKE
+573 EEQVTL
-588 NEAELLDNEINFV
+588 
-601 SDNSQK
+601 

>member
-1 MIKARLFAWMPG
+1 G
-13 LETLFNYQRSDLG
+13 LKTLFNYQRTDLG
-26 PDIKAG
+26 PDVKAG

-97 MGDETIRWQLVIVM
+97 MGDETVRWQLIIVM
-111 SFMTGLWCLIAA
+111 SFMTGVWCLIAA

-152 SQISKVFGIST
+152 SQISKIFGITT
-163 LPAGFIERLIAL
+163 LPSGFIERLIAF
-175 PLALK
+175 PLALM
-180 ETHIPSLLVAAA
+180 ETHIPTLLVAIA
-192 TLGIILAIKRVRSK
+192 TLVITLVIKRVRSK

-212 AMILAT
+212 AMVLAT
-218 AVSIAFNLEQYGIS
+218 AASILFNLEQYGIS

-244 PMPEFPPGLL
+244 PMPDFPPGLL

-289 DQELRALGVANIA
+289 DQELRALGMANIA
-302 SAFAQGFAVSAASSR
+302 SAFGQGFAVSAASSR
-317 TAVNDMMRGKT
+317 TAVNDMMGGKT
-328 QLVSIV
+328 QLVSLV
-334 AALTILAVLLF
+334 AAVTILAVLLF
-345 SMDLLGYI
+345 SMNLLEYI
-353 PMPALGMVLIISTF
+353 PMPALGMVLIISTY
-367 SLLNFR
+367 SLLSFR

-389 VFTLFAVLIVG
+389 VFTLCAVLVVG

-414 QFIRVI
+414 QFIRII

-429 VDEQGMLHSMTSE
+429 VDEHGMLHSMTSE
-442 NDIQHIDGVLIY
+442 NDIQEVDGVLIY

-467 FKERLNKHLDSQLK
+467 FKERLNKHLDNQRK
-481 RPAWVIVDATV
+481 RPAWVIVDAAV

-525 TSIKRW
+525 TSLNRW
-531 LEQNKMNRS
+531 LEQNKINRS

-562 IQMKCVEDRKA
+562 IQMKCVEERKTQ
-573 EELRKSKDAQGHNKE
+573 ESGKDPGSLEYDCE
-588 NEAELLDNEINFV
+588 NRIGPTNIN
-601 SDNSQK
+601 SDKV